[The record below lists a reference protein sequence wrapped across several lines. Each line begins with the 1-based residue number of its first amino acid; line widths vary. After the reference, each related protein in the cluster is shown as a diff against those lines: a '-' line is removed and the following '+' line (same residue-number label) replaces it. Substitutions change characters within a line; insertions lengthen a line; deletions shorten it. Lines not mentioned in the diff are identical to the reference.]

1 MHQCLTAL
9 EHASFACPSNE
20 QYLVEVQIQPFA
32 SQAEPV
38 NSSPASTNGST
49 LPVGVSFP
57 AWLVQ
62 HIQQAASSVRSPAGN
77 GVVTEP
83 QKGQHWTCMQAGL
96 SVLVNMTHHNPS
108 GCDAVVDSGGL
119 HMAARVLVSSLQ
131 QPGSGACLTDKHAG
145 TGKVTVAD
153 RQQGILTDRQHAV
166 AHVGTLTAALGLLI
180 NLLEESEAN
189 RKRLKAM
196 QSTELTSSGNVL
208 QTLCRL
214 MQARLCCYS
223 PLCMQAQ
230 AVCVVAECHIASSL
244 SFRTNGLL
252 VLLGLSAPWAVL
264 SAVLASRAVGSQL
277 LVCVTGKCS

>member
-1 MHQCLTAL
+1 MNQCLTAL

-20 QYLVEVQIQPFA
+20 QYLVEVQMQPSA
-32 SQAEPV
+32 RQAEPV
-38 NSSPASTNGST
+38 DSSPASTNGST

-62 HIQQAASSVRSPAGN
+62 HIQQAASSARSPAGN

-83 QKGQHWTCMQAGL
+83 QNGQHWTCMQAGL

-131 QPGSGACLTDKHAG
+131 QPGSGACPTGKHAG
-145 TGKVTVAD
+145 RGQDTVTDSQPGMVTD
-153 RQQGILTDRQHAV
+153 RQQSVVTDSQQGMVTDRRHAL

-196 QSTELTSSGNVL
+196 QLTELTSSGDVL

-214 MQARLCCYS
+214 MQARLL
-223 PLCMQAQ
+223 P
-230 AVCVVAECHIASSL
+230 
-244 SFRTNGLL
+244 
-252 VLLGLSAPWAVL
+252 
-264 SAVLASRAVGSQL
+264 
-277 LVCVTGKCS
+277 